1 MLCKSNGTAGIARCS
16 FDARIRQWKYAYK
29 IATFNCTYAKAYA
42 SLVKFETSQRDSQ
55 TLTSMPAWTAAT
67 SSLYE
72 PEHVS

>member
-42 SLVKFETSQRDSQ
+42 SLVKFETSQRIHR
-55 TLTSMPAWTAAT
+55 L
-67 SSLYE
+67 
-72 PEHVS
+72 